1 MTISKFA
8 CLLFSN
14 VIAISAFAQN
24 ELPKKNENGA
34 VSLYSAAGWTF
45 GLPAIRAA
53 VTIPGVGSAI
63 SPLKKT
69 LISPG
74 FGVGVR
80 AWKFLVPFA
89 DFSTVDTGK
98 AYAQVGPV
106 RSDAQADTFTFN
118 GGLRLIG
125 STSRIRPY
133 AQFGG
138 GLIHQDLKGTF
149 TFAGQNTPANAA
161 GSIGSAMYGG
171 GLQVFAGRKWGTDIG
186 FDGFHFN
193 RPMSGGGQNYS
204 RVHIAVFYQTKSAV
218 E

>member
-8 CLLFSN
+8 WLLFSN

-24 ELPKKNENGA
+24 ELPKSENGA
-34 VSLYSAAGWTF
+34 VILYSTAGWTF
-45 GLPAIRAA
+45 GLPAVRAS
-53 VTIPGVGSAI
+53 VSIPGVGSAI

-69 LISPG
+69 LIAPG
-74 FGVGVR
+74 FGVGIK
-80 AWKFLVPFA
+80 AWKFFVPFA
-89 DFSTVDTGK
+89 EFAIVDTGK

-125 STSRIRPY
+125 GTSRIRPY

-138 GLIHQDLKGTF
+138 GLVHENLKGTF
-149 TFAGQNTPANAA
+149 TVAGQSTPANAA
-161 GSIGSAMYGG
+161 GSIGTAIYGG
-171 GLQVFAGRKWGTDIG
+171 GLQIFAGRKWGTDIG
-186 FDGFHFN
+186 FDGFHLN
-193 RPMSGGGQNYS
+193 RPLNGAGQNYS
-204 RVHIAVFYQTKSAV
+204 RFHIGVFYQTKSSV